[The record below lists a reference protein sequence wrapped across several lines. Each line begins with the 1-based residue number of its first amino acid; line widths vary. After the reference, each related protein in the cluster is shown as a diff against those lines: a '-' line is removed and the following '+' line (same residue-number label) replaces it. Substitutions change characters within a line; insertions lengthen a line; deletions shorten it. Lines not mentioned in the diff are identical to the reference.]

1 MQDFKQG
8 ETYVAKREWRIGAK
22 KGDEVLVLSA
32 TGPLSFDTVTF
43 DDDSGDGPF
52 RTAVKVFR
60 DNFETAPVN
69 TKNVMP
75 KAGDV
80 YVAVSSFQRVE
91 YGRSGKINR
100 GQEITVVGKTQDNK
114 VMVKVDG
121 VGITSVNLSTFL
133 EVFEPV
139 TYDIEDYATEYRGKK
154 KEPEIVWEVR
164 EDFSLGR
171 MTARKGW
178 VAQYPKLRGGIVKFR
193 LNSELYGMAKAEFL
207 RKFKPRKEGERMGA
221 ELYGYPPEEDTK
233 PKTTTYDEMRKR
245 GFTPEESKVIIAQD
259 NGKIAELERRV
270 AEQQEKIKE
279 LSNAK
284 EAERLRKVAAD
295 YGVVEERHTWAAII
309 RYPNFMGM
317 NTEKEVAIITRER
330 SIAEAGIAAEA
341 MAKGKH
347 AKAEVSFL
355 KYNGMYETLT

>member
-8 ETYVAKREWRIGAK
+8 ETYVAKRKWRIGAK
-22 KGDEVLVLSA
+22 EGDKVLLLSA

-60 DNFETAPVN
+60 DNFEPAPVN
-69 TKNVMP
+69 TRNVMP

-133 EVFEPV
+133 DVFEPV

-154 KEPEIVWEVR
+154 KKEASPEIVWEVM
-164 EDFSLGR
+164 EDFALGR
-171 MTARKGW
+171 GVMAKKGW
-178 VAQYPKLRGGIVKFR
+178 AAQ
-193 LNSELYGMAKAEFL
+193 GMRVEDGRVRFYVNAIPYKMSYEEFL

-233 PKTTTYDEMRKR
+233 PRTVTHEELRKR
-245 GFTPEESKVIIAQD
+245 GANVQD

-284 EAERLRKVAAD
+284 EAERLRKVTED
-295 YGVVEERHTWAAII
+295 YGVVEERHTWTASI
-309 RYPNFMGM
+309 RYPNFMGVRVD
-317 NTEKEVAIITRER
+317 KDVAIITRDK

-355 KYNGMYETLT
+355 RYNGMYATLK